1 MTRYLV
7 KQFLTSL
14 VKLFVFLTIMFFFIQ
29 VMIPGDF
36 VDQFSIFCDAECR
49 AAMRSQLGLDLP
61 IWTRYLQW
69 LGNIVRLD
77 LGHSFYGPP
86 IVEILK
92 DVIPPTLLVFF
103 TGTALAFLIG
113 LYLGKRTAWRGS
125 SFGSRVTTLGGITLF
140 TSFPPWLAWLVTYF
154 IGRQADFH
162 IQGEVGGLGDVTF
175 YGLNREIWVEA
186 DIDPSVITLWMF
198 LSIVAATVI
207 VVSTNALLNRFFK
220 KSLPTILLLI
230 LIAALALGGWYVFE
244 IKPLVFDI
252 LRFTWLPILIYTLLS
267 FGETMLI
274 MQSSMTEV
282 LKEEYITTAHA
293 KGLPVSVVRDKHAV
307 RNAILPVLSR
317 LVISLPYLITGV
329 VIIESTVGWPGM
341 GTSLWNALYWQN
353 MTVVMNILLIVGF
366 LSLFARLVLD
376 VLTAYLDPRIRYVE
390 GHITTT

>member
-7 KQFLTSL
+7 KQFLMSL
-14 VKLFVFLTIMFFFIQ
+14 VKLFVFVTFMFFFIQ
-29 VMIPGDF
+29 LMIPGDF
-36 VDQFSIFCDAECR
+36 VDQFAIFCDAECR

-61 IWTRYLQW
+61 IWSRYLHW
-69 LGNIVRLD
+69 LGNIIRLD

-86 IVEILK
+86 IIEIMK
-92 DVIPPTLLVFF
+92 DVIPPTLLVFV
-103 TGTALAFLIG
+103 TGTALAFIIG
-113 LYLGKRTAWRGS
+113 LWLGKRTAWRGS
-125 SFGSRVTTLGGITLF
+125 SFGSRMTTLGGITLF

-162 IQGEVGGLGDVTF
+162 IQGEVGGLRDVTF
-175 YGLNREIWVEA
+175 LGLKREIWMEA
-186 DIDPSVITLWMF
+186 DIEPSVITLWMF
-198 LSIVAATVI
+198 LSIVTATAIVVAANALFKRSFVKKLPVI
-207 VVSTNALLNRFFK
+207 VM
-220 KSLPTILLLI
+220 LP
-230 LIAALALGGWYVFE
+230 LIAALALGGWYMIDIE
-244 IKPLVFDI
+244 PLAFDI
-252 LRFTWLPILIYTLLS
+252 LRFTWLPVEIYTLLS

-293 KGLPVSVVRDKHAV
+293 KGLPVPVVRDKHAV

-329 VIIESTVGWPGM
+329 VIIESTVGWPGL

-353 MTVVMNILLIVGF
+353 MTVVMNTLLVVGL

-390 GHITTT
+390 GQITAT